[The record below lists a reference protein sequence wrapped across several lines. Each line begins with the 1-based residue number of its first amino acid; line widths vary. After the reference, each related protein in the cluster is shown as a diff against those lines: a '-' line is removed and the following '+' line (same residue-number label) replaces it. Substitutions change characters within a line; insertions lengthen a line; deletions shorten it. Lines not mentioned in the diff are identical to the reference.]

1 MSADPIYNLLVD
13 DLLWLR
19 RQRGSFDT
27 RLTSARGF
35 IDTVGGGS
43 LRVVR
48 NEMTRIRRLHA
59 DDPDSDIAAYFATAG
74 YRTPGESLDQ
84 RLKDYAARHF
94 VVERTAL
101 RRSDRGAR
109 ALARLLRDGLRHER
123 PWAYLIVV
131 QREDRLDAF
140 ADFVLR
146 QGMEYR
152 EPVAYV
158 AGERVELRAR
168 IDDMGAMTRDA
179 HRNRLPTVKLDT
191 SVDEDTPLATLSITW
206 VPEVAPTWDLVS
218 SMADDRIYARITL
231 EPQPMATVEVRWWDE
246 FAANTRERALARGRV

>member
-27 RLTSARGF
+27 RLASARGF

-43 LRVVR
+43 LRAVR

-59 DDPDSDIAAYFATAG
+59 DDPDCDIAAYFHTAG
-74 YRTPGESLDQ
+74 YRTPGETLDQ

-101 RRSDRGAR
+101 RRSDRGAH
-109 ALARLLRDGLRHER
+109 ALARMLRDGLRHER
-123 PWAYLIVV
+123 PWAYVIVV
-131 QREDRLDAF
+131 QRETRLDAF

-146 QGMEYR
+146 EGMDYR

-158 AGERVELRAR
+158 AGSRVELRAR
-168 IDDMGAMTRDA
+168 VGDMGGTGRDA
-179 HRNRLPTVKLDT
+179 YRNRLPTMTLDT
-191 SVDEDTPLATLSITW
+191 RVGEETPLATFSIAW

-231 EPQPMATVEVRWWDE
+231 EPNSMATVEVRWWDE
-246 FAANTRERALARGRV
+246 FAATTREWALARGRV